1 MDQRTYAPA
10 SGAGRGEA
18 RARPRVV
25 IVGGG
30 FGGVAAARA
39 LRQAPVDIV
48 LIDRRNHQIFQP
60 LLYQVATAVLAPG
73 DVAAP
78 LRQLAAV
85 QPNVSVEM
93 AEVTAIDTGARSL
106 CALLPNAERTDVA
119 YDYLILAAGAGPS
132 YFGHDAF
139 AAFAPSLKTLSDAE
153 AIRSKILKAYELAEL
168 TQDPRELQRLMT
180 FVLVGGGPTGVELA
194 ATIAQMAEV
203 TLRRN
208 FKRIRPEQT
217 KVVLLEGGSRILP
230 SFDPRLAEAAH
241 ARLNRLGIEVRTG
254 AVAET
259 IDTDGVVAGGER
271 IRAATVLWTAGVA
284 ASPLAAMAGAETD
297 RGGRAKVGANLEAV
311 EGSGVFVIGD
321 AASVLQDGKPVPGVA
336 QAALQQGA
344 HVGAVI
350 AARVAGDVSP
360 PPPPFRY
367 RDKGSMAVVGKD
379 FALLEAPGC
388 KLSGRLAWFVWAF
401 IHIAFLPRLQ
411 NRLRVGVQWLW
422 SYFTGQRGSRLIAE
436 PAWALP
442 SRPPQPVADAA
453 SPVADRDA
461 EQRPNVA

>member
-1 MDQRTYAPA
+1 MDQHNHAPA
-10 SGAGRGEA
+10 GAAGRVDV

-39 LRQAPVDIV
+39 LRRAPVDIV

-73 DVAAP
+73 DIAAP

-93 AEVTAIDTGARSL
+93 AEVTAIDTGARTL
-106 CALLPNAERTDVA
+106 RALLPSAEWIDVD

-139 AAFAPSLKTLSDAE
+139 AAFAPGLKTLSDADT
-153 AIRSKILKAYELAEL
+153 IRSKILRAYELAEL
-168 TQDPRELQRLMT
+168 TQDPGEQQRLMT
-180 FVLVGGGPTGVELA
+180 FVLVGSGPTGVELA
-194 ATIAQMAEV
+194 ATIAQMAQV

-217 KVVLLEGGSRILP
+217 KVMLLEGGARILS

-241 ARLNRLGIEVRTG
+241 AQLNRLGVEVRTG

-259 IDTDGVVAGGER
+259 IDADGVVAGGER

-284 ASPLAAMAGAETD
+284 ASPLTAMAGAETD
-297 RGGRAKVGANLEAV
+297 RGGRARIGPNLETLD
-311 EGSGVFVIGD
+311 GSGVFVIGD
-321 AASVLQDGKPVPGVA
+321 AASAMQDAKPVPGVA

-344 HVGAVI
+344 HAGAVI
-350 AARVAGDVSP
+350 AARVAGGA

-367 RDKGSMAVVGKD
+367 HDKGSMAVVGKG

-422 SYFTGQRGSRLIAE
+422 TYFTGQRGSRLIAE
-436 PAWALP
+436 PSWALP
-442 SRPPQPVADAA
+442 NRPPQPLAGVARPIANGDA
-453 SPVADRDA
+453 D
-461 EQRPNVA
+461 QRTNNA

>member
-1 MDQRTYAPA
+1 MDQRTHAPA
-10 SGAGRGEA
+10 GAAGRREV

-39 LRQAPVDIV
+39 LRRAPVDV
-48 LIDRRNHQIFQP
+48 VVIDRRNHQIFQP
-60 LLYQVATAVLAPG
+60 LLYQVATAVLAPS

-93 AEVTAIDTGARSL
+93 AEVTAVDTGARSL
-106 CALLPNAERTDVA
+106 RALLPSAEWIDVA
-119 YDYLILAAGAGPS
+119 YDYLILAAGAGPG

-139 AAFAPSLKTLSDAE
+139 TAFAPGLKTLSDAE

-168 TQDPRELQRLMT
+168 TQDPGELQRLMT

-194 ATIAQMAEV
+194 ATIAQMAQV

-217 KVVLLEGGSRILP
+217 KVVLLEGSPRILP
-230 SFDPRLAEAAH
+230 SFASQLAEAAR
-241 ARLNRLGIEVRTG
+241 AKLNRLGVEVRTG

-259 IDTDGVVAGGER
+259 IDADGVVAGGER

-297 RGGRAKVGANLEAV
+297 HGGRARVGPNLETLD
-311 EGSGVFVIGD
+311 GSGVFVIGD
-321 AASVLQDGKPVPGVA
+321 AASVVRDGKPVPGVA

-344 HVGAVI
+344 HAGAVI
-350 AARVAGDVSP
+350 AARIAGDAP
-360 PPPPFRY
+360 PAPFRY
-367 RDKGSMAVVGKD
+367 HDKGSMAVVGKN
-379 FALLEAPGC
+379 FALLEAPGLA
-388 KLSGRLAWFVWAF
+388 LSGWPAWFVWAF

-422 SYFTGQRGSRLIAE
+422 SYFTGQRGARLITE
-436 PAWALP
+436 PTWTPHGLP
-442 SRPPQPVADAA
+442 
-453 SPVADRDA
+453 
-461 EQRPNVA
+461 

>member
-1 MDQRTYAPA
+1 MDQRMYAPVGA
-10 SGAGRGEA
+10 AGRAEV

-30 FGGVAAARA
+30 FAGVAAARA
-39 LRQAPVDIV
+39 LRHAPVDIV

-60 LLYQVATAVLAPG
+60 LLYQVATAVLAPS

-78 LRQLAAV
+78 FRQLAAK

-93 AEVTAIDTGARSL
+93 AEVTAIDTGARVL
-106 CALLPNAERTDVA
+106 RALLLNAEWLDVA
-119 YDYLILAAGAGPS
+119 YDYLIIAAGARPS

-139 AAFAPSLKTLSDAE
+139 AAFAPGLKTLSDAE
-153 AIRSKILKAYELAEL
+153 AVRSKILKAYELAEL
-168 TQDPRELQRLMT
+168 TQDPGELQRLMT

-194 ATIAQMAEV
+194 ATIAQMAQV

-230 SFDPRLAEAAH
+230 SFDPHLAEAAR
-241 ARLNRLGIEVRTG
+241 AQLNRLGIEVRTG

-259 IDTDGVVAGGER
+259 IDADGVVAGGIR

-297 RGGRAKVGANLEAV
+297 RGGRARVGPNLETSDA
-311 EGSGVFVIGD
+311 SGVFVVGD

-344 HVGAVI
+344 HVGALI
-350 AARVAGDVSP
+350 AARVAGETP
-360 PPPPFRY
+360 PPLFRY
-367 RDKGSMAVVGKD
+367 RDKGSMAVVGKN
-379 FALLEAPGC
+379 FALLEAPGA
-388 KLSGRLAWFVWAF
+388 KLSGWLAWFVWAF

-422 SYFTGQRGSRLIAE
+422 TYFTGQRGARLIAE
-436 PAWALP
+436 PAWTAP
-442 SRPPQPVADAA
+442 RPVAAA
-453 SPVADRDA
+453 APPAA
-461 EQRPNVA
+461 ERGAGRIG

>member
-1 MDQRTYAPA
+1 MDQRTDAPA
-10 SGAGRGEA
+10 VAAGRKEV
-18 RARPRVV
+18 RSRPRVV

-39 LRQAPVDIV
+39 LRRAPVDIV

-60 LLYQVATAVLAPG
+60 LLYQVATAVLAPS
-73 DVAAP
+73 DIAAP
-78 LRQLAAV
+78 FRQLAAV

-93 AEVTAIDTGARSL
+93 AEVTTIDTGARSL
-106 CALLPNAERTDVA
+106 RALLPSAEWIDVA

-153 AIRSKILKAYELAEL
+153 AIRSKILRAYELAEL
-168 TQDPRELQRLMT
+168 TQDPGERRRLMS

-194 ATIAQMAEV
+194 ATIAQMAQV
-203 TLRRN
+203 TLKRN
-208 FKRIRPEQT
+208 FKNVRPEQT

-230 SFDPRLAEAAH
+230 SFEPRLAEAAC
-241 ARLNRLGIEVRTG
+241 AQLKRLGIEVRTG

-259 IDTDGVVAGGER
+259 IDADGVVAGGKR

-284 ASPLAAMAGAETD
+284 ASPLAAMTGAEID
-297 RGGRAKVGANLEAV
+297 RGGRARVGPNLETLD
-311 EGSGVFVIGD
+311 GSGVFVIGD
-321 AASVLQDGKPVPGVA
+321 AASVSLGGRPVPGVA
-336 QAALQQGA
+336 QAALQQGT
-344 HVGAVI
+344 HVGQVI
-350 AARVAGDVSP
+350 AARVAGFAAP
-360 PPPPFRY
+360 PLFHY
-367 RDKGSMAVVGKD
+367 RDKGSMAVVGKN

-388 KLSGRLAWFVWAF
+388 KLSGWPAWFVWAF

-422 SYFTGQRGSRLIAE
+422 SYFTGQRGSRLISE
-436 PAWALP
+436 PSSTVRLAAP
-442 SRPPQPVADAA
+442 PTIGSRPA
-453 SPVADRDA
+453 S
-461 EQRPNVA
+461 QGQ

>member
-1 MDQRTYAPA
+1 MDQRTDAPT
-10 SGAGRGEA
+10 GIAGRTEG
-18 RARPRVV
+18 RTRPRVV

-39 LRQAPVDIV
+39 LRRAPVDIV

-60 LLYQVATAVLAPG
+60 LLYQVATAVLAPS
-73 DVAAP
+73 DIAAP

-106 CALLPNAERTDVA
+106 RALLPSAEWLDVS
-119 YDYLILAAGAGPS
+119 YDYLIVAAGAGPS

-139 AAFAPSLKTLSDAE
+139 AAFAPGLKTLSDAE

-168 TQDPRELQRLMT
+168 TQDPGELQRLMT
-180 FVLVGGGPTGVELA
+180 FILVGGGPTGVELA
-194 ATIAQMAEV
+194 ATIAQMAQV
-203 TLRRN
+203 TLTRN
-208 FKRIRPEQT
+208 FRRIRPEQT
-217 KVVLLEGGSRILP
+217 KVVLLEGGPRILP
-230 SFDPRLAEAAH
+230 SFDARLAEK
-241 ARLNRLGIEVRTG
+241 ARAQLNRLGIEVRTG

-259 IDTDGVVAGGER
+259 IDADGVVAGGER

-284 ASPLAAMAGAETD
+284 ASPLTAMAGAEID
-297 RGGRAKVGANLEAV
+297 RGGRAKVGPNFETLD
-311 EGSGVFVIGD
+311 GSGVFVIGD
-321 AASVLQDGKPVPGVA
+321 AASVSLGGKPVPGVA

-344 HVGAVI
+344 HAGEVI
-350 AARVAGDVSP
+350 AARVAGFAP
-360 PPPPFRY
+360 PALFHY
-367 RDKGSMAVVGKD
+367 RDKGSMAVVGKN

-388 KLSGRLAWFVWAF
+388 KLSGWLAWFVWAF

-422 SYFTGQRGSRLIAE
+422 SYFTGQRGSRLISE
-436 PAWALP
+436 PSSTARLAAP
-442 SRPPQPVADAA
+442 STMGPRPA
-453 SPVADRDA
+453 
-461 EQRPNVA
+461 N

>member
-1 MDQRTYAPA
+1 MDQRTYIPA
-10 SGAGRGEA
+10 GAAGRGDGP
-18 RARPRVV
+18 ARPRVV

-85 QPNVSVEM
+85 QPNASVEM
-93 AEVTAIDTGARSL
+93 AEVTEIDTDARTL
-106 CALLPNAERTDVA
+106 RALLPNAASIEVA

-139 AAFAPSLKTLSDAE
+139 AAFAPGLKTLSDAE

-168 TQDPRELQRLMT
+168 TEDPGELQRLMT

-194 ATIAQMAEV
+194 ATIAQMAQV

-208 FKRIRPEQT
+208 FNRIRPEQT

-230 SFDPRLAEAAH
+230 SFDPRLADAAH
-241 ARLNRLGIEVRTG
+241 AQLVRLGVEVRTG

-259 IDTDGVVAGGER
+259 IDADGVVAGGER

-284 ASPLAAMAGAETD
+284 ATPLAAMAGAETD
-297 RGGRAKVGANLEAV
+297 RAGRARVGPNLETQ

-321 AASVLQDGKPVPGVA
+321 AASVLQNGKPVPGVA

-344 HVGAVI
+344 HVGALI
-350 AARVAGDVSP
+350 AARVGGNSP
-360 PPPPFRY
+360 PPPPFQY
-367 RDKGSMAVVGKD
+367 RDRGSMAVVGKD

-388 KLSGRLAWFVWAF
+388 KLSGRPAWLVWAF

-411 NRLRVGVQWLW
+411 NRLRVGVQWLL

-436 PAWALP
+436 PSWAAP
-442 SRPPQPVADAA
+442 SRPPQPVA
-453 SPVADRDA
+453 SITGSVADKDA
-461 EQRPNVA
+461 DRRPSVA